1 MNQHD
6 LTLVHIQI
14 DISRNDVVAK
24 GLLEVLDAD
33 DDLVRVIG
41 FAHDRTSL
49 QTGDVIG
56 RRRDNLSGALGGTLL
71 FGFGRPQKS
80 RLKTAHQARKRR

>member
-1 MNQHD
+1 M
-6 LTLVHIQI
+6 HIQI
-14 DISRNDVVAK
+14 DIAQDHVIAK

-56 RRRDNLSGALGGTLL
+56 GRRDNLPGALGGTLL
-71 FGFGRPQKS
+71 LGFGRAQKP
-80 RLKTAHQARKRR
+80 RLQTAH